1 MTLFKEFPFLSA
13 TASELLCN
21 ETGNISV
28 INVKTAVL
36 PWNREVNGGRHTGQD
51 SSSSMRHRKALNL
64 TGTSGDLNQMTS
76 QTSD

>member
-1 MTLFKEFPFLSA
+1 MTLFFKEFPFLPA

-36 PWNREVNGGRHTGQD
+36 PWNREVMGEGTLAKIPVPPCDTG
-51 SSSSMRHRKALNL
+51 KFL
-64 TGTSGDLNQMTS
+64 T
-76 QTSD
+76 